1 MPGLVK
7 EKIYNCGIKKSPAK
21 RQAKKRKIFGIKKA
35 DIKSVQTVKELLFS
49 VLLVILKIK
58 TTAFDI
64 FISHK
69 TERAFDR
76 RFDRKQVLIIH
87 DNLG

>member
-35 DIKSVQTVKELLFS
+35 DLKSVYKQV
-49 VLLVILKIK
+49 KIK
-58 TTAFDI
+58 F
-64 FISHK
+64 
-69 TERAFDR
+69 
-76 RFDRKQVLIIH
+76 
-87 DNLG
+87 